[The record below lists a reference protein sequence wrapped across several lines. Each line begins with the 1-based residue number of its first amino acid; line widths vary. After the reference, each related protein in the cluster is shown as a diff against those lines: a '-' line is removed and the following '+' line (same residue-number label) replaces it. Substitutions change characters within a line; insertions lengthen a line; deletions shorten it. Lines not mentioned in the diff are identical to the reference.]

1 MATRLQDKKADL
13 LERVVDRLHDQL
25 AESQAKRAETFLRH
39 YYRAVSAID
48 LLERDPLD
56 LYGAALSHLRL
67 ANQRPSGQAAVRV
80 YNPQIEQHG
89 WQSTHTVVEIVIDDM
104 PFLVDS
110 MSMALNRLGLLI
122 HITIHPVVPVKR
134 DAAGT
139 LTAVLELGDADGGE
153 ARFEL
158 FMHFEIDRQSDPERI
173 EAIRDDVERVL
184 ADVRAAVE
192 DWRSMLAKVDTAI
205 TDLKPGALA
214 VEATEL
220 AEAEAFLRWIADNH
234 FTLLGYGCYDL
245 IRDKSGDQLQRV
257 EGSALGLLRRQASGS
272 KVSRSFAALPP
283 ELRRQARDA
292 APLMITK
299 ANTRSTVHRPVY
311 LDYIGVRRFDAKGK
325 VKGEHRF
332 LGLFTSAA
340 YNRNPR
346 AIPLLR
352 HKVAR
357 MVERAQLAPTSHS
370 GKALANIL
378 ETYPRDELF
387 QTSDD
392 ELFETVQEIL
402 HLHERQTIHLFLR
415 RDAFARFVSCMV
427 YVPRERYNTELRR
440 KFQDILQE
448 MLNGTEVEFQAQVSE
463 LALARIQFIVRTP
476 DGIPEDVERDEI
488 EARLVEAA
496 RSWRDVLRDSLIDA
510 YGEEEGNRLFRAYG
524 GAIPVAYQDQ
534 VPARAAVPDIERIDQ
549 LAKGK
554 LELAMSF
561 SRPLEQGGDMLRFK
575 LMRAGQGIALSDVLP
590 VLENMGLRVLH
601 ERPSEFVT
609 DHGSTFWLHD
619 FRVQPTDACELD
631 PDQIGQAFQDM
642 FARVW
647 RGEAENDGL
656 NELVLHAGLAWREV
670 EVLRAYCRYLLQ
682 IGIPFSQAYMEQ
694 TLVQNAGL
702 AGRLAALFKARFDPD
717 LKGDRGALLA
727 RLEAEFR
734 AGLDQVVNLDQD
746 RILRR
751 FMRLILASLR
761 TNFYQPGADGAP
773 HKPYLSIKIDPAAV
787 PDMPL
792 PRPAFEI
799 FVYSP
804 RMEGVHLRGGKVARG
819 GIRWSDRREDF
830 RTEVLGLMK
839 AQMVKNGVI
848 VPVGAKGGFVVK
860 RPPRG
865 GDRAALQAEVV
876 HCYQTLMRGML
887 DLTDNRVGDRIV
899 APPRVVRFDDDDPYL
914 VVAAD
919 KGTATFSD
927 IANQISLDYEHWL
940 GDAFASGGSA
950 GYDHKGMGITARGA
964 WESVKRLFLELGKDI
979 QSEPFTAIGIGD
991 MSGDVFGNGMLL
1003 SQQTRLIAAFDHR
1016 HIFIDPDPDP
1026 AASFAERKRLFEQ
1039 PRSSWDDYDRSKIS
1053 EGGGVYPR
1061 TVKSI
1066 ELSPQA
1072 RAALDV
1078 QAAKFTPH
1086 ELIRAILLAPV
1097 ELFWNGGIGTYVKA
1111 AVERHA
1117 DAFDRTND
1125 AVRVDAERLRCR
1137 VVGEGGNLGLTQR
1150 ARIEFAKNGRINT
1163 DFIDNSAGVDC
1174 SDHEVNIKI
1183 LLGAVVDA
1191 GDMTMKQ
1198 RDQLLAEMTDEVG
1211 KLVLRNNILQVQAIS
1226 LAEAR
1231 PSELL
1236 DSQAAFIRRLEAS
1249 GRLNRELEMLPDEE
1263 TLSQRRQLGQGLF
1276 RPEVAVLLAYAKMA
1290 LYDELLASD
1299 LPDDPYLLDN
1309 LVKYFPR
1316 PLRKRFTE
1324 QITAHRLRREIIATL
1339 VANSLVNRG
1348 LGEFIGELAE
1358 LTGRSPAAVARA
1370 YVVARDAFRL
1380 VPLFG
1385 ELEAI
1390 AKVAGADYQMRLLG
1404 EARLTIARGTEWFLR
1419 HCPSPLDMRGAV
1431 DRFASGITG
1440 LLEQLDAVLP
1450 ETECRR
1456 FGQAVE
1462 EHEGCGIDPA
1472 LARRL
1477 AGLSYLSPVCEV
1489 IAVAD
1494 HVGTAATAAGRTY
1507 FALDAELHLGR
1518 LRRLMERSSPR
1529 NHWERI
1535 ALAGLYEDLTEEHR
1549 RLTIQA
1555 FASGEVRQRA
1565 DEDPAAVQEAIGR
1578 WLASEVAGFG
1588 RWQRLLSELDAQS
1601 GADLAM
1607 IAVAIRSLS
1616 LLDAAAAR
1624 AA

>member
-13 LERVVDRLHDQL
+13 LERVVDRVHDQL
-25 AESQAKRAETFLRH
+25 AEGHAERAEAFLRH

-48 LLERDPLD
+48 LLERDLLD
-56 LYGAALSHLRL
+56 LYGTALSHLRL
-67 ANQRPSGQAAVRV
+67 ANQRTAGEAIVRV

-89 WQSTHTVVEIVIDDM
+89 WQSTHTVVEVVTDDM

-110 MSMALNRLGLLI
+110 VSMALNRLGLLI
-122 HITIHPVVPVKR
+122 HITIHPVVPLKR
-134 DAAGT
+134 DPDGT
-139 LTAVLELGDADGGE
+139 LTAVLESAAADGGE
-153 ARFEL
+153 ARFES
-158 FMHFEIDRQSDPERI
+158 FMHFEIDRQTDPERI
-173 EAIRDDVERVL
+173 EAIRSDVERIL

-192 DWRSMLAKVDTAI
+192 DWRLMLGKVETAI
-205 TDLKPGALA
+205 ADLQPGAKA
-214 VEATEL
+214 IHATEL

-245 IRDKSGDQLQRV
+245 IRDTSGDQLRRV
-257 EGSALGLLRRQASGS
+257 DGSALGLLRRQASNTTI
-272 KVSRSFAALPP
+272 SRSFASLPP
-283 ELRRQARDA
+283 ELRRQARNP
-292 APLMITK
+292 APLVITK
-299 ANTRSTVHRPVY
+299 ANARSTVHRPVY
-311 LDYIGVRRFDAKGK
+311 LDYIGVRRFDAKAK
-325 VKGEHRF
+325 VVGEHRF

-346 AIPLLR
+346 DIPLLR
-352 HKVAR
+352 HKVSR
-357 MVERAQLAPTSHS
+357 MLERAQLSPTSHS

-387 QTSDD
+387 QTADD

-402 HLHERQTIHLFLR
+402 HLHERQMIRLFLR

-427 YVPRERYNTELRR
+427 YVPRERYNTDLRR
-440 KFQDILQE
+440 RFQDILQE

-463 LALARIQFIVRTP
+463 SALARIQFIVRTP
-476 DGIPEDVERDEI
+476 DGIPDRVERGEI

-496 RSWRDVLRDSLIDA
+496 RSWGDVLQDSLIDA
-510 YGEEEGNRLFRAYG
+510 HGEEEGNRLYRAYG
-524 GAIPVAYQDQ
+524 DAIPVAYQEH

-554 LELAMSF
+554 IELAMSL
-561 SRPLEQGGDMLRFK
+561 SRPLEQGADILRFK
-575 LMRAGQGIALSDVLP
+575 LLRAGQSIALSDVLP
-590 VLENMGLRVLH
+590 VIENMGLRVIQ

-609 DHGSTFWLHD
+609 AAGGTFWLHD
-619 FRVQPTDACELD
+619 FRVQALEAGELD
-631 PDQIGQAFQDM
+631 LDQVGEAFQDM

-647 RGEAENDGL
+647 RGEAENDGF
-656 NELVLHAGLAWREV
+656 NQLVLRAGLTWRQV
-670 EVLRAYCRYLLQ
+670 EVLRTYCKYLLQ

-694 TLVQNAGL
+694 TLVQNAEL
-702 AGRLAALFKARFDPD
+702 AGQLAALFEARFDPAAEE
-717 LKGDRGALLA
+717 GRAGLLA

-734 AGLDQVVNLDQD
+734 AGLDTVANLDQD

-751 FMRLILASLR
+751 FMRLILATLR
-761 TNFYQPGADGAP
+761 TNFYQSGGDGAG

-787 PDMPL
+787 PEMPL
-792 PRPAFEI
+792 PLPAFEI

-804 RMEGVHLRGGKVARG
+804 RVEGVHLRGGKVARG

-839 AQMVKNGVI
+839 AQTVKNGVI

-865 GDRAALQAEVV
+865 TDRAALQAEVV

-887 DLTDNRVGDRIV
+887 DLTDNRVGNGIV
-899 APPRVVRFDDDDPYL
+899 PPPQVVRFDDDDPYL

-927 IANQISLDYEHWL
+927 IANQISLEYGHWL

-964 WESVKRLFLELGKDI
+964 WESVKRLFLELGKDC

-1003 SQQTRLIAAFDHR
+1003 SQQIRLIAAFDHR
-1016 HIFIDPDPDP
+1016 HIFIDPEPDP
-1026 AASFAERKRLFEQ
+1026 ATSFAERKRLFEL
-1039 PRSSWDDYDRSKIS
+1039 PRSSWDDYERGKIS
-1053 EGGGVYPR
+1053 PGGGVYPR

-1066 ELSPQA
+1066 RLSEQA
-1072 RAALDV
+1072 RAALEV
-1078 QAAKFTPH
+1078 EAEEFTPQ

-1111 AVERHA
+1111 AEERHA
-1117 DAFDRTND
+1117 DAFDRAND
-1125 AVRVDAERLRCR
+1125 AVRVDAEELRCR
-1137 VVGEGGNLGLTQR
+1137 VIGEGGNLGLTQR
-1150 ARIEFAKNGRINT
+1150 ARIVFARKGRINT

-1198 RDQLLAEMTDEVG
+1198 RDRLLAQMTDEVG
-1211 KLVLRNNILQVQAIS
+1211 ELVLRNNILQVQAIS
-1226 LAEAR
+1226 LAEAH
-1231 PSELL
+1231 PTELL
-1236 DSQAAFIRRLEAS
+1236 DSQAAFMRRLEAS
-1249 GRLNRELEMLPDEE
+1249 GRLNRKLEMLPDEE

-1299 LPDDPYLLDN
+1299 LPDDPYLLGN

-1316 PLRKRFTE
+1316 PLRKHFAP
-1324 QITAHRLRREIIATL
+1324 QIAAHRLRREIIATL

-1348 LGEFIGELAE
+1348 LGELIGELSE
-1358 LTGRSPAAVARA
+1358 QTGRPPAAVARA

-1385 ELEAI
+1385 ELEQLAP
-1390 AKVAGADYQMRLLG
+1390 VVGADYQMRLLG
-1404 EARLTIARGTEWFLR
+1404 EARQAIARGTEWFLR
-1419 HCPSPLDMRGAV
+1419 NCPSPLDSRAAV
-1431 DRFASGITG
+1431 DRFGPGIAR
-1440 LLEQLDAVLP
+1440 LLDQLDAVLP
-1450 ETECRR
+1450 EVERRR
-1456 FGQAVE
+1456 FSGAADEHQGHGVE
-1462 EHEGCGIDPA
+1462 PA

-1477 AGLSYLSPVCEV
+1477 AGLPYLFPACEA

-1494 HVGTAATAAGRTY
+1494 QVGTEAATAGRTH
-1507 FALDAELHLGR
+1507 FALDAQLHLGR
-1518 LRRLMERSSPR
+1518 LRRQMERLSPR
-1529 NHWERI
+1529 NHWERV
-1535 ALAGLYEDLTEEHR
+1535 ALAGLYEDLAEEHR

-1555 FASGEVRQRA
+1555 FASRRVQPHV
-1565 DEDPAAVQEAIGR
+1565 DAATAQVQQAIGD
-1578 WLASEVAGFG
+1578 WLAGEVAGFG
-1588 RWQRLLSELDAQS
+1588 RWQRLLSDLDS

-1607 IAVAIRSLS
+1607 IAVAIRALA
-1616 LLDAAAAR
+1616 LLDATPVR